1 MTISEAWFINFQAH
15 EKTHLELSPW
25 MNVFYGE
32 SDHGKSSLLRGFKWN
47 ILNRPNGYRFRRHDS
62 TKTSVIINSNGVY
75 VDRTRTDESNTYGMG
90 IETYSALRGEV
101 PEEIT
106 KNVNLSEVNF
116 QSQSEVYFLI
126 DLSPGQVSKKLNEVA
141 GLEISDQVLKQANS
155 DHKETKAERDST
167 NKKLVQVRSKVLE
180 LDWSVEADK
189 FLKKLEDYQEKI
201 NNLEEQYS
209 QLSFILGELK
219 ELLAKRRLFISD
231 NCIADLKSIME
242 VNRQYQIL
250 IDNFGDIDDILE
262 NIDSYKQDLSDI
274 RVIDLTE
281 VESLSIEVEKLE
293 GQYDYLNKCLTVLK
307 DQKTKHIEVSGK
319 EKSNREQY
327 YERLRKLGKCPTCE
341 QPTNN
346 RDRNY

>member
-1 MTISEAWFINFQAH
+1 MTINSAVFINFQAH
-15 EKTHLELSPW
+15 ENTEIKLSPN

-32 SDHGKSSLLRGFKWN
+32 SDHGKSSLLRGLKWN
-47 ILNRPNGYRFRRHDS
+47 ILNRPNGDRFRRHD
-62 TKTSVIINSNGVY
+62 TARTSVIVHSNGVY

-90 IETYSALRGEV
+90 LEIYSALRSEV

-141 GLEISDQVLKQANS
+141 GLEISDQVLKQANA

-167 NKKLVQVRSKVLE
+167 NKKLVQVRSKMLE
-180 LDWSVEADK
+180 LDWAVEADK

-201 NNLEEQYS
+201 NNLEEQYN
-209 QLSFILGELK
+209 QMWDILVDMK
-219 ELLAKRRLFISD
+219 ELFAKKRLFISD
-231 NCIADLKSIME
+231 KCIADLKDIME

-262 NIDSYKQDLSDI
+262 NIDGYKQDLADI

-281 VESLSIEVEKLE
+281 VESLSIEIEKLE

-341 QPTNN
+341 QIY
-346 RDRNY
+346 R